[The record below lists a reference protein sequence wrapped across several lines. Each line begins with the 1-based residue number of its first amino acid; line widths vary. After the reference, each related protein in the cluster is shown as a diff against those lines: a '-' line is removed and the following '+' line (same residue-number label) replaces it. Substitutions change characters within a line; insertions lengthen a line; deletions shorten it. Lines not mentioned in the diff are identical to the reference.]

1 MSGGGGRRC
10 GEKAAVGVGACVHI
24 STRNN
29 LGLKIVEYRPIIR
42 IPITG
47 VSSMIVVI
55 AAAISISTLLSSPST
70 HQATKPA
77 GVVSAQKSVISPAE
91 LFKKTS
97 PYIVTIKTE
106 DSTGTGFVAPNG
118 YVYTAHHVI
127 EGKKN
132 IKAVFPDKREIPL
145 GWVVAM
151 NPAQD
156 WVAFHSLEPS
166 KLTFSTATSQ
176 EVGSKV
182 VVIGSPRGL
191 EQTIT
196 EGLMSGKRTVGQTSL
211 LQVSAAV
218 SPGSSG
224 SPLFNDQGDVIGLVS
239 SKLGESEQLT
249 FAVPVSEFGNKIGIP
264 ISALYNQP
272 STNKAPSTEF
282 TTEYSNWVSTIT
294 KDLPSESRD
303 LVYLNSL
310 QVRVY
315 LDDVAKKYI
324 SEDTLSEWLKTAMG
338 IYCPKISIVTQDEAK
353 NITSEIT
360 KFEAN
365 TSFELLL
372 RDIFEWDS
380 FTRKLSIQIDAL
392 EGTSN
397 SCYTIRTVLSRGSVG
412 ISGRIYSQV
421 FSTGT
426 FGIFGS
432 KVDIID
438 SWKNV
443 ISEHIQTF
451 AKRWQAANKD
461 AK

>member
-1 MSGGGGRRC
+1 
-10 GEKAAVGVGACVHI
+10 
-24 STRNN
+24 
-29 LGLKIVEYRPIIR
+29 
-42 IPITG
+42 
-47 VSSMIVVI
+47 MIVVI
-55 AAAISISTLLSSPST
+55 AAAISISTLISPTSRP
-70 HQATKPA
+70 QATKPT

-106 DSTGTGFVAPNG
+106 DTTGTGFIAPNG

-132 IKAVFPDKREIPL
+132 IKAVFPDKREIQL

-151 NPAQD
+151 NPAHD

-249 FAVPVSEFGNKIGIP
+249 FAVPLAEFYNRIGVPITYISNVNKNSDSLDNNSKFLLEYIGWLIR
-264 ISALYNQP
+264 
-272 STNKAPSTEF
+272 
-282 TTEYSNWVSTIT
+282 IT
-294 KDLPSESRD
+294 KDVDSDAEELIGLKSAQIQVFLSDQAKKHISESE
-303 LVYLNSL
+303 LETHLKV
-310 QVRVY
+310 
-315 LDDVAKKYI
+315 
-324 SEDTLSEWLKTAMG
+324 TLG
-338 IYCPKISIVTQDEAK
+338 IYCPKITITTFDEAK
-353 NITSEIT
+353 DSVKEVS
-360 KFEAN
+360 KFE
-365 TSFELLL
+365 SKSPFEEIIK
-372 RDIFEWDS
+372 DYFEWDLT
-380 FTRKLSIQIDAL
+380 TRSIQVSIESLNDDP
-392 EGTSN
+392 T
-397 SCYTIRTVLSRGSVG
+397 SCYTIKTAVRRGTTG
-412 ISGRIYSQV
+412 LSGRVISDV
-421 FSTGT
+421 FEQGS
-426 FGIFGS
+426 FGYFGS
-432 KVDIID
+432 RVDIKET
-438 SWKNV
+438 WKSTV
-443 ISEHIQTF
+443 TEHIQKL
-451 AKRWQAANKD
+451 AKLWTKANKD
-461 AK
+461 SK

>member
-1 MSGGGGRRC
+1 
-10 GEKAAVGVGACVHI
+10 
-24 STRNN
+24 
-29 LGLKIVEYRPIIR
+29 
-42 IPITG
+42 
-47 VSSMIVVI
+47 MIVVI
-55 AAAISISTLLSSPST
+55 AAAISISTLLSSPRI
-70 HQATKPA
+70 HQATKPT

-106 DSTGTGFVAPNG
+106 DTTGTGFVAPNG

-151 NPAQD
+151 NPSQD

-264 ISALYNQP
+264 ISALSKQS

-282 TTEYSNWVSTIT
+282 TTEYSKWVSTIT

-310 QVRVY
+310 QVQVY
-315 LDDVAKKYI
+315 LDDVGKKYI
-324 SEDTLSEWLKTAMG
+324 SEATLSEWLKTVMG

-372 RDIFEWDS
+372 KDIFEWDS

-461 AK
+461 SK

>member
-1 MSGGGGRRC
+1 
-10 GEKAAVGVGACVHI
+10 
-24 STRNN
+24 
-29 LGLKIVEYRPIIR
+29 
-42 IPITG
+42 
-47 VSSMIVVI
+47 MIVVI
-55 AAAISISTLLSSPST
+55 AAAISISTLLSSPRI
-70 HQATKPA
+70 HQATKPT

-106 DSTGTGFVAPNG
+106 DTTGTGFVAPNG

-151 NPAQD
+151 NPSQD

-264 ISALYNQP
+264 ISALSKQS

-282 TTEYSNWVSTIT
+282 TTEYSKWVSTIT

-310 QVRVY
+310 QVQVY

-324 SEDTLSEWLKTAMG
+324 SEATLSEWLKTVMG

-372 RDIFEWDS
+372 KDIFEWDS

-461 AK
+461 SK

>member
-1 MSGGGGRRC
+1 
-10 GEKAAVGVGACVHI
+10 
-24 STRNN
+24 
-29 LGLKIVEYRPIIR
+29 
-42 IPITG
+42 
-47 VSSMIVVI
+47 MIVVI
-55 AAAISISTLLSSPST
+55 AAAISISTLLSSPRI
-70 HQATKPA
+70 HQATKPT

-106 DSTGTGFVAPNG
+106 DTTGTGFVAPNG

-151 NPAQD
+151 NPSQD

-166 KLTFSTATSQ
+166 KLTFSTAISQ

-249 FAVPVSEFGNKIGIP
+249 FAVPISEFYNRVGVP
-264 ISALYNQP
+264 VTSISNSATLKKDDKSEDSFILDYVGWLLGM
-272 STNKAPSTEF
+272 SKEF
-282 TTEYSNWVSTIT
+282 DPNAIELTRLSSCQVNVFLNDDAMKYIT
-294 KDLPSESRD
+294 ASEIESHIK
-303 LVYLNSL
+303 VYL
-310 QVRVY
+310 
-315 LDDVAKKYI
+315 
-324 SEDTLSEWLKTAMG
+324 G
-338 IYCPKISIVTQDEAK
+338 IYCPKIKIM
-353 NITSEIT
+353 TSEEAT
-360 KFEAN
+360 EASKVVSKFE
-365 TSFELLL
+365 SKGPFQDLLK
-372 RDIFEWDS
+372 DYFEWDVM
-380 FTRKLSIQIDAL
+380 TRTINVSIESLNDDP
-392 EGTSN
+392 T
-397 SCYTIRTVLSRGSVG
+397 SCYTVRTTVRRGATG
-412 ISGRIYSQV
+412 LAGRV
-421 FSTGT
+421 FANVFEEGT
-426 FGIFGS
+426 FGFFGS
-432 KVDIID
+432 RVDIKET
-438 SWKNV
+438 WKST
-443 ISEHIQTF
+443 ITEHVQKL
-451 AKRWQAANKD
+451 AKLWAKANKD
-461 AK
+461 SK

>member
-1 MSGGGGRRC
+1 M
-10 GEKAAVGVGACVHI
+10 
-24 STRNN
+24 N
-29 LGLKIVEYRPIIR
+29 
-42 IPITG
+42 
-47 VSSMIVVI
+47 VVI

-166 KLTFSTATSQ
+166 KLTFSTAASQ

-249 FAVPVSEFGNKIGIP
+249 FAVPVSEFGNKIGVPVI
-264 ISALYNQP
+264 ALNGK
-272 STNKAPSTEF
+272 SNKEDKSPATFSS
-282 TTEYSNWVSTIT
+282 EYSDWISSAT
-294 KDLPSESRD
+294 KGIQADARELIYMR
-303 LVYLNSL
+303 SL
-310 QVRVY
+310 QVEVY
-315 LDDVAKKYI
+315 LDEDAEKYV
-324 SEDTLSEWLKTAMG
+324 SETSIKEWLKTVLG
-338 IYCPKISIVTQDEAK
+338 IYCPKITIVTKDEAK
-353 NITSEIT
+353 SLTSELLKI
-360 KFEAN
+360 EPDS
-365 TSFELLL
+365 SFEYMLLDL
-372 RDIFEWDS
+372 MQWDLWAR
-380 FTRKLSIQIDAL
+380 TLSVQIDVL
-392 EGTSN
+392 NGTATN
-397 SCYTIRTVLSRGSVG
+397 SYTIRTHVSRGS
-412 ISGRIYSQV
+412 ISFTGRVVSDG
-421 FSTGT
+421 FRDGT
-426 FGIFGS
+426 LGFFGS
-432 KVDIID
+432 NVNIVDT
-438 SWKNV
+438 WKST
-443 ISEHIQTF
+443 ISDHVQRF
-451 AKRWQAANKD
+451 AKLWQAANKD

>member
-1 MSGGGGRRC
+1 
-10 GEKAAVGVGACVHI
+10 
-24 STRNN
+24 
-29 LGLKIVEYRPIIR
+29 
-42 IPITG
+42 
-47 VSSMIVVI
+47 MIVVI

-166 KLTFSTATSQ
+166 KLTVSTATSQ

-224 SPLFNDQGDVIGLVS
+224 SPLFNNQGEVIGLVS

-249 FAVPVSEFGNKIGIP
+249 FAVPVAEFNNRIGIP
-264 ISALYNQP
+264 VTSITNSSTSSKTLDSQESFILEYLGWLISSSRDIDADAVELARLSSCQISVFLNDGA
-272 STNKAPSTEF
+272 KKH
-282 TTEYSNWVSTIT
+282 I
-294 KDLPSESRD
+294 SESEIESH
-303 LVYLNSL
+303 LKVYL
-310 QVRVY
+310 
-315 LDDVAKKYI
+315 
-324 SEDTLSEWLKTAMG
+324 G
-338 IYCPKISIVTQDEAK
+338 IYCPKIKIVTAEEATESAKVVSKFDTKSPFQD
-353 NITSEIT
+353 
-360 KFEAN
+360 
-365 TSFELLL
+365 LLK
-372 RDIFEWDS
+372 DYFEWDVM
-380 FTRKLSIQIDAL
+380 TRRIQVSIESLNDDP
-392 EGTSN
+392 T
-397 SCYTIRTVLSRGSVG
+397 SCYTIKTSVRRGATGV
-412 ISGRIYSQV
+412 SGRV
-421 FSTGT
+421 FSDVFEEGT
-426 FGIFGS
+426 FGFFGS
-432 KVDIID
+432 RVDIKET
-438 SWKNV
+438 WKST
-443 ISEHIQTF
+443 ITEHVQKL
-451 AKRWQAANKD
+451 AKLWAKANKD
-461 AK
+461 SK

>member
-1 MSGGGGRRC
+1 
-10 GEKAAVGVGACVHI
+10 
-24 STRNN
+24 
-29 LGLKIVEYRPIIR
+29 
-42 IPITG
+42 
-47 VSSMIVVI
+47 MIVVI
-55 AAAISISTLLSSPST
+55 AAAISISTLISPTSR
-70 HQATKPA
+70 HQATKPV

-106 DSTGTGFVAPNG
+106 DTTGTGFVAPNG

-166 KLTFSTATSQ
+166 KLTFSTANSQ

-196 EGLMSGKRTVGQTSL
+196 EGLMSGKRTVGQTSV

>member
-1 MSGGGGRRC
+1 
-10 GEKAAVGVGACVHI
+10 
-24 STRNN
+24 
-29 LGLKIVEYRPIIR
+29 
-42 IPITG
+42 
-47 VSSMIVVI
+47 MIVAI
-55 AAAISISTLLSSPST
+55 AAAISITTLISPTSRY
-70 HQATKPA
+70 QATKPT

-106 DSTGTGFVAPNG
+106 DTTGTGFVAPNG

-166 KLTFSTATSQ
+166 KLTFSTATSH

-249 FAVPVSEFGNKIGIP
+249 FAVPVSEFGNKIGVP
-264 ISALYNQP
+264 ISALSNQS
-272 STNKAPSTEF
+272 STGTISSTDF

-294 KDLPSESRD
+294 KDLPSDSRD

-315 LDDVAKKYI
+315 LDDIARRYI
-324 SEDTLSEWLKTAMG
+324 SEATVSEWLKTVMG
-338 IYCPKISIVTQDEAK
+338 IYCPKISILTQDEAK
-353 NITSEIT
+353 NVTAEIT
-360 KFEAN
+360 KFEPS

-372 RDIFEWDS
+372 KDIFEWDS

-392 EGTSN
+392 EGTST
-397 SCYTIRTVLSRGSVG
+397 SCYTIRTVLSRGSFG
-412 ISGRIYSQV
+412 LSGRISSQV

-432 KVDIID
+432 KVNIVDT
-438 SWKNV
+438 WKNV
-443 ISEHIQTF
+443 MSEHIQTF
-451 AKRWQAANKD
+451 AKRWQVANKD

>member
-1 MSGGGGRRC
+1 ML
-10 GEKAAVGVGACVHI
+10 H
-24 STRNN
+24 
-29 LGLKIVEYRPIIR
+29 
-42 IPITG
+42 
-47 VSSMIVVI
+47 
-55 AAAISISTLLSSPST
+55 SP
-70 HQATKPA
+70 
-77 GVVSAQKSVISPAE
+77 
-91 LFKKTS
+91 
-97 PYIVTIKTE
+97 
-106 DSTGTGFVAPNG
+106 
-118 YVYTAHHVI
+118 
-127 EGKKN
+127 
-132 IKAVFPDKREIPL
+132 
-145 GWVVAM
+145 
-151 NPAQD
+151 
-156 WVAFHSLEPS
+156 
-166 KLTFSTATSQ
+166 
-176 EVGSKV
+176 
-182 VVIGSPRGL
+182 
-191 EQTIT
+191 
-196 EGLMSGKRTVGQTSL
+196 
-211 LQVSAAV
+211 
-218 SPGSSG
+218 
-224 SPLFNDQGDVIGLVS
+224 
-239 SKLGESEQLT
+239 

-310 QVRVY
+310 QVQVY

-324 SEDTLSEWLKTAMG
+324 SEATLSEWLKTVMG

-461 AK
+461 SK